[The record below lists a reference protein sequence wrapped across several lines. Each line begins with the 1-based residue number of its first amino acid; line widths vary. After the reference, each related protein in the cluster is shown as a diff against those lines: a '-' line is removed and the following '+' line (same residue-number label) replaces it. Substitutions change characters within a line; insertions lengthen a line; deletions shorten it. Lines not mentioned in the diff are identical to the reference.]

1 MIGHKE
7 YHESLKNSLL
17 PDLDLDVDQWSDK
30 FQIIPKSSGSNEYGR
45 YKTSR
50 TPHAREIMKC
60 LSDRHPCKVVVAKM
74 ASQMMKT
81 QIAMNWLLCSIH
93 QSPSNFLLLLPTG
106 KLHKRIA
113 GRIDKNI
120 AAVDVISKLVA
131 KPNSR
136 DARNNQDIKE
146 YIGGAL
152 FIATA
157 GSAANLAEVP
167 ARRVAIDEV
176 DRGEDNVDGEGDP
189 VKLAEA
195 RQTTFEHNRK
205 SYYYSSPTIEDES
218 RIDQLFKQGTQREA
232 MAECIH
238 CGHAQRLIFESLI
251 KIEDGEAVY
260 PCSECG
266 GLHKESDKRKMFLNG
281 LWSDSISGD
290 GKTESFTAS
299 AMFLPYGWK
308 SWSSLMK
315 DYDDAKVLLDAGD
328 ESEMIA
334 FYNTRLARCWERKK
348 EQTQASALMAR
359 TEDYRLG
366 TVPAGGFVLT
376 AAIDTQVDR
385 LELNVV
391 AWGRLMECWIIDYR
405 VIIGNPA
412 DDETWQQAYE
422 ILVGEYQHQTG
433 EKLRISTTFID
444 SGGHFTQEVYNFSR
458 KYKRIGVFAIKGD
471 SKPNRPI
478 IPNRPS
484 NVDFNY
490 KGQLIKKGVTIWS
503 LGTDTAKDY
512 LYARWQRESGAGAVH
527 FCNEL
532 PDTYYS
538 QLVSEY
544 RATKYVNGKKKSYW
558 EKKRSDRNE
567 ALDLMVYNLAAAH
580 KLGLHRWTE
589 SQWLKK
595 AIKPKKSKEVTTEP
609 IKDDDDDIPRVT
621 KKRRLVMKRGKFNPL
636 NW

>member
-7 YHESLKNSLL
+7 YHGALKNSLL

-120 AAVDVISKLVA
+120 AAVDVIRDLVA

-232 MAECIH
+232 LAECVH
-238 CGHAQRLIFESLI
+238 CGHAQKLIFENLI
-251 KIEDGEAVY
+251 KTEDGEVAY
-260 PCSECG
+260 PCVECG
-266 GLHKESDKRKMFLNG
+266 GLHKEPDKRKMFING
-281 LWSDSISGD
+281 CWSESTGGD
-290 GKTESFTAS
+290 GKTESFAAS

-348 EQTQASALMAR
+348 EQTQASTLMAR
-359 TEDYRLG
+359 AEDYRLG
-366 TVPAGGFVLT
+366 TVPAGGIILT

-385 LELNVV
+385 LELKVV
-391 AWGRLMECWIIDYR
+391 AWGRLMECWIVDYR

-412 DDETWQQAYE
+412 DDETWRQAYD
-422 ILVGEYQHQTG
+422 ILNSEYLHATG
-433 EKLRISTTFID
+433 EMLRINTTFID
-444 SGGHFTQEVYNFSR
+444 SGGHFTQEVYNFAR
-458 KYKRIGVFAIKGD
+458 KYKRLGMFAIKGD

-484 NVDFNY
+484 SVDFNY
-490 KGQLIKKGVTIWS
+490 NGQLIKKGVTIWS

-512 LYARWQRESGAGAVH
+512 LYARWQREAGAGSVH

-532 PDTYYS
+532 PDSYYS

-589 SQWLKK
+589 SQWEKK
-595 AIKPKKSKEVTTEP
+595 AIKPKKIEEVVAEP
-609 IKDDDDDIPRVT
+609 IKDYDDEIPKV
-621 KKRRLVMKRGKFNPL
+621 KNKRRLVMKRGKFNPL